1 MGDGAGA
8 SKMVLRQY
16 ICRTQHGVIVHQYGT
31 GDDSHIAV
39 MAAREHRTS
48 AGHRLGLCGP
58 TTPHPH
64 RCHGVQGCIPKPYLG
79 CGRRAQRSCGLPVG
93 HADQVLGEQ
102 FARMP
107 PFGILLV
114 LLPRLVLPTSIAG
127 RLPHTKCRTRLSATA
142 QEVDVA
148 KSDIA
153 ALLAVAAALMIGIG
167 DVIQQRSAQD
177 VTDKPV
183 GTFALFG
190 RLLRDR
196 RWWAGSLVA
205 AAGFALQAAALG
217 LGSVVLV
224 QALSVSSLLFA
235 LLINAK
241 VNNRRIT
248 RCQWTWAVLLAAAV
262 AMVVTVGN
270 PQAGHAR
277 APLHAWAVV
286 AAVMGPALILCVI
299 GARILSGSIRAALLG
314 LVSGSLWGVFSALT
328 KGVVDQLAFGIW
340 ALLRTPE
347 LYAWAVLGISA
358 TAWEQSA
365 FRAGPLTASLPAVSV
380 SEPVVASILGVTVL
394 DETLNTNHVGWIVL
408 GVSVAV
414 MAAATVALARSQA
427 AAAPER
433 SIEGAGANRAIP

>member
-1 MGDGAGA
+1 VSD
-8 SKMVLRQY
+8 
-16 ICRTQHGVIVHQYGT
+16 T
-31 GDDSHIAV
+31 
-39 MAAREHRTS
+39 
-48 AGHRLGLCGP
+48 
-58 TTPHPH
+58 
-64 RCHGVQGCIPKPYLG
+64 
-79 CGRRAQRSCGLPVG
+79 
-93 HADQVLGEQ
+93 
-102 FARMP
+102 
-107 PFGILLV
+107 
-114 LLPRLVLPTSIAG
+114 
-127 RLPHTKCRTRLSATA
+127 LSATA